1 MLERFLDKIKRKDW
15 KALRRSLIINYE
27 ISKFSKVFKD
37 NLVTLLISAF
47 GLVAALSWNDA
58 IKTAIDVLIPER
70 TVAYKFYT
78 AIIITLFSVIVT
90 YFISKFKSRE

>member
-1 MLERFLDKIKRKDW
+1 MKKEIIDKM
-15 KALRRSLIINYE
+15 SVLI
-27 ISKFSKVFKD
+27 
-37 NLVTLLISAF
+37 TTAF